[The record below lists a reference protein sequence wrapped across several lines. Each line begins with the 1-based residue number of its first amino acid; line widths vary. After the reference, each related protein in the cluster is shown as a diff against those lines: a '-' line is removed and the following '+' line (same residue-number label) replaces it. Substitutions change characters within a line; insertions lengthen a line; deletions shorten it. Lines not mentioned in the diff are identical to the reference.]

1 MPHAVVLAAH
11 RSAIGTAFKGTL
23 QSVPA
28 TELSIPVVRAALD
41 SSRVQASSVDDVIL
55 AESLHGGGD
64 LARYTAL
71 EVGLVGAPG
80 MALNRHCAGGLTA
93 VGLAAAQIQLGTENV
108 IIAGGVQSS
117 STAPIL
123 RHRTDEAKEWLSQSH
138 KPTDDAPADD
148 MSITVGWNAAKSH
161 DIGRTDMDEWALRS
175 HQRAVAAIA
184 AGQFDDEIVPVK
196 VHRPD
201 GSVDIFD
208 TDEHPRSNT
217 SMERLTGLRVL
228 HPEIEGF
235 SITAGNSSGIND
247 AAAALVIASSDVAE
261 RVGVSPLA
269 RIRGWANVAVE
280 PAQTGA
286 AAIDAIRKVLSRTGL
301 SPEQIDLWEINEAFA
316 SVPIAAVRALGIDDE
331 RVNPWGSGCSLGHP
345 VAASGARML
354 TTLSHELHR
363 RGGGIAVAAMCAG
376 GGLASAVVLSAL

>member
-11 RSAIGTAFKGTL
+11 RTAIGTAFKGTL

-28 TELSIPVVRAALD
+28 SELSIPVVRAALE
-41 SSRVQASSVDDVIL
+41 SSRVPATAVDDVIL
-55 AESLHGGGD
+55 AESLYGGGN
-64 LARYTAL
+64 LARYTTL
-71 EVGLVGAPG
+71 EAGLVKAPG
-80 MALNRHCAGGLTA
+80 LALNRHCAGGLTA

-117 STAPIL
+117 STAPVL
-123 RHRTDEAKEWLSQSH
+123 RHRTDEATEWVSQSH
-138 KPTDDAPADD
+138 KPTDDAPAHD

-161 DIGRTDMDEWALRS
+161 DITRAAMDEWALRS
-175 HQRAVAAIA
+175 HTRAIAAIA

-196 VHRPD
+196 VRRPD
-201 GSVDIFD
+201 GSVDMFD
-208 TDEHPRSNT
+208 TDEHPRKDT
-217 SMERLTGLRVL
+217 SLERLASLRVL
-228 HPEIEGF
+228 HPEIDGF

-247 AAAALVIASSDVAE
+247 AAAALVVASADVAE
-261 RVGVSPLA
+261 RVGVAPLA
-269 RIRGWANVAVE
+269 KILGWASVAVE

-286 AAIDAIRKVLSRTGL
+286 AAIDAIRKVLERTGL

-316 SVPIAAVRALGIDDE
+316 SVPIAAVRALGIDDA

-345 VAASGARML
+345 VAASGARMI

-363 RGGGIAVAAMCAG
+363 RGSGLAVAAMCAG
-376 GGLASAVVLSAL
+376 GGMASAVVLSAS